1 MASTPRRNTPG
12 TNFLLIGLST
22 AFLVTAI
29 IIITAIPCPSEPQ
42 FQFYKIILALSVAGV
57 ASILPGFMRIRYK
70 GYVSAGGAMAVFIFI
85 LTFNPG
91 FIANNPKC
99 KDVFNLNIQFYGDSA
114 KGIILNAGTAKVVY
128 KGTTRIFSLQQDGKI
143 TLEELPMDVLDNP
156 ILITPQ
162 IEDYSKAQ
170 KRIVLSD
177 PVNSVDLVL
186 DPVKPITRVRGSVYF
201 NGNPLQNGIVNIDGH
216 ISKTDEYGNF
226 SQVLEM
232 KTGTSVNIK
241 ILSSGKLIFN
251 STEMISDQPKEIFI
265 K

>member
-1 MASTPRRNTPG
+1 MATTARKNTSG
-12 TNFLLIGLST
+12 TNLLLVGLST
-22 AFLVTAI
+22 AFLAVAI
-29 IIITAIPCPSEPQ
+29 VIITAIPCPSEPQ

-70 GYVSAGGAMAVFIFI
+70 GYVSAGGAMAVFVFV

-91 FIANNPKC
+91 FITNSPKC

-114 KGIILNAGTAKVVY
+114 KGIILNAGTVKVVY
-128 KGTTRIFSLQQDGKI
+128 KGTTKVVPLQQDGKI
-143 TLEELPMDVLDNP
+143 TLEELPMDVLDKP

-170 KRIVLSD
+170 KQIVLSD
-177 PVNSVDLVL
+177 PAGSLDLVL
-186 DPVKPITRVRGSVYF
+186 EPVKPVTRVRGSVYF

-226 SQVLEM
+226 AQDLEL
-232 KTGTSVNIK
+232 KTGTPVNIK
-241 ILSSGKLIFN
+241 VLSSGKLIFN
-251 STEMISDQPKEIFI
+251 STELVSDQFKQIFI